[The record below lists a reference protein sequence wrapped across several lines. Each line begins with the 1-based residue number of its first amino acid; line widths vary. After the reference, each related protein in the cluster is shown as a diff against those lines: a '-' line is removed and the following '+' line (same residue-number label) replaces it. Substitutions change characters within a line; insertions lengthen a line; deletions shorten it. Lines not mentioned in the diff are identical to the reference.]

1 MSRKRQL
8 HVSSLGLI
16 ALCGEHFRRRH
27 ICKEKAPPSSPILV
41 GVATHATVKQN
52 LTRKKD
58 TGVLM
63 PMEEVLDVARD
74 ELGREWDKE
83 GVLATDEDVVVYG
96 EKKARAMAVDKAVR
110 LSGLHRNIVAPKVQ
124 NPTHLERSWVLDVEG
139 FQFELAGAIDI
150 QELVDGVHIHVR
162 DTKTSGKSPSAD
174 VADKSLQLSMYA
186 MALWK
191 FEGLLPKSLTLDYL
205 IDNKTPVVKS
215 FSTERTIDDFQP
227 LMRRIETVTAQ
238 IDAGI
243 FPPANPDHWFCS
255 QRFCHFFE
263 SCKYA
268 MRPKSVSL
276 VNIEIPK

>member
-8 HVSSLGLI
+8 HVSGLGLI
-16 ALCGEHFRRRH
+16 ALCGENFRRRH
-27 ICKEKAPPSSPILV
+27 IEKEKSPPAIPMLV
-41 GVATHATVKQN
+41 GTATHTTVRQD
-52 LTRKKD
+52 LTKKKE

-63 PMEEVLDVARD
+63 PMEEILDSARD
-74 ELGREWDKE
+74 ELGREWDKD
-83 GVLATDEDVVVYG
+83 GVLDTDEDVVVYG
-96 EKKARAMAVDKAVR
+96 EKKAKAMAVDKTVR
-110 LSGLHRNIVAPKVQ
+110 LSGLHRQIVAPQVQ
-124 NPTHLERSWVLDVEG
+124 NPTHLERSWVLDIEG
-139 FQFELAGAIDI
+139 FQFELAGAIDV

-191 FEGLLPKSLTLDYL
+191 FEGRLPKSLTLDYL

-215 FSTERTIDDFQP
+215 FSTERTIEDFQP
-227 LMRRIETVTAQ
+227 LMRRVEAVTAQ
-238 IDAGI
+238 IEAGI
-243 FPPANPDHWFCS
+243 FQPANPDHWFCS
-255 QRFCHFFE
+255 LRFCHFFN

-276 VNIEIPK
+276 VNIEVPK